1 MEILLQQKLEEDKK
15 MAELLK
21 QNSYWYKDLNRNSD
35 NYKKFILAM
44 KEKYHLKM
52 TDRISDAIDN
62 IDLISGILE
71 NLK

>member
-1 MEILLQQKLEEDKK
+1 MDFIVQQKLNEDKK
-15 MAELLK
+15 MAEFLK

-35 NYKKFILAM
+35 NYKNFINAM